1 MCDNRLRAHYLK
13 EWMAEVRAMLVEWWR
28 QRGSTASIPVFRSA
42 LEVPKRE
49 DAASP
54 VENTP

>member
-1 MCDNRLRAHYLK
+1 MCDNRLRAPYL
-13 EWMAEVRAMLVEWWR
+13 EEMMAEVRAMLGEWWR
-28 QRGSTASIPVFRSA
+28 QRGSTASIPA